1 MTSIEHAMLGVN
13 GALALGL
20 HRRLGWSSVVVCGF
34 AAVAPDWDGLPMLFD
49 MERFESGHR
58 VWGHNLLACVLLGVF
73 LGTLDWKFRWSD
85 LLVAKLGS
93 MTGPKLTGPKS
104 HTALEI
110 GNAGQ
115 SANSIMPRTPA
126 SSWWTWCVI
135 AIIAAMSQI
144 PADAVVSGG
153 RGLSDWPLKPLWPFS
168 DWKLV
173 YPMIPWGNVG
183 VSVIFG
189 VAVVVMAKLQS
200 RFQLIA
206 IAALIAMCIYLVFWK
221 TVMSQPL

>member
-1 MTSIEHAMLGVN
+1 MTTIEHAMLGVN

-49 MERFESGHR
+49 ISRFESGHR
-58 VWGHNLLACVLLGVF
+58 VWGHNLLACILLGVL
-73 LGTLDWKFRWSD
+73 LGTLDWKYHWSD
-85 LLVAKLGS
+85 LLVAKLGGMADS
-93 MTGPKLTGPKS
+93 KS
-104 HTALEI
+104 KTDLEK
-110 GNAGQ
+110 GNQ
-115 SANSIMPRTPA
+115 SQPGTSIMPRTTT
-126 SSWWTWCVI
+126 SSWWAWCLI
-135 AIIAAMSQI
+135 AIFAAMSQI

-153 RGLSDWPLKPLWPFS
+153 RGLSDWPLKPLWPLN

-189 VAVVVMAKLQS
+189 VAVVVMAKLQQ

-206 IAALIAMCIYLVFWK
+206 VAALVSMCVYLVFWK
-221 TVMSQPL
+221 TVMT